1 MRKREREK
9 ERERNLEKK
18 CLFFQRK
25 NSRIFVQPDRI
36 SMGLGGKTSLKGGA
50 EHVGLVMVLGEELL
64 DLHEGGARG
73 GDDRVHV
80 GVALEAAVQLRV
92 DLAALDQ
99 LPSKLVLA
107 GDDVPRLFLE
117 QILGGRRQLVYIPSC
132 RHSLGPSPLK
142 KLSAPNKKSWSKI
155 CPVLLVLRKIGRK
168 RRGGGCCTG
177 GEW

>member
-80 GVALEAAVQLRV
+80 GV
-92 DLAALDQ
+92 ALDQ